1 MPVSV
6 TGILR
11 EAIARSVARNGLVLM
26 GVLFVLSAINGLVGA
41 GAAQEARVSSGAG
54 PLVSVPGVLAALF
67 SLLTGLAT
75 LLVTLAAIRIFVSD
89 ETRRV
94 PREALTRN
102 GLRAVLN
109 YVVGSIVFGIVVL
122 LGLVALVI
130 PGLFLLVTLAFW
142 AVSVAV
148 EDENFLA
155 GFRRSWALTGGHRLR
170 VFGLGL
176 VVVLSTTVVSVV
188 LSLGGLFGGTLGSI
202 LLAVG
207 SAAGGTITT
216 VFTFAVLAVAYN
228 RLVALDEGNG
238 TQSTDEH
245 SSSSEGTA
253 TT

>member
-11 EAIARSVARNGLVLM
+11 EGIARSVARNGLVLM

-109 YVVGSIVFGIVVL
+109 YVVGSVVFGVIVL

-148 EDENFLA
+148 EDKNFLA
-155 GFRRSWALTGGHRLR
+155 GFRRSWALTRGHRLR
-170 VFGLGL
+170 LFGLGL

-188 LSLGGLFGGTLGSI
+188 LSLGGLFGGVLGSI

-207 SAAGGTITT
+207 SAAGGAITT

-245 SSSSEGTA
+245 PSSSEGTA

>member
-1 MPVSV
+1 M
-6 TGILR
+6 
-11 EAIARSVARNGLVLM
+11 
-26 GVLFVLSAINGLVGA
+26 
-41 GAAQEARVSSGAG
+41 
-54 PLVSVPGVLAALF
+54 
-67 SLLTGLAT
+67 
-75 LLVTLAAIRIFVSD
+75 
-89 ETRRV
+89 
-94 PREALTRN
+94 
-102 GLRAVLN
+102 LN

-155 GFRRSWALTGGHRLR
+155 GFRRSWALTGGYRLR

>member
-6 TGILR
+6 TGIPR

-109 YVVGSIVFGIVVL
+109 YVVVSIVFGIVVL

-207 SAAGGTITT
+207 SASGGTITT